1 MKALTRTIPGI
12 AAILAVIALAYA
24 AVYWSLLDQ
33 QIEVVTP
40 SWYAGARL
48 VAGCL
53 ILTFIGHAVCRLA
66 SKLRVGCAAPHLTPL
81 ARSIVA
87 LVVGQSVCMAWVL
100 LRAGCSGVAY
110 AATGY
115 QLPITRI
122 EIVLV
127 LVGLV
132 ISAYRAESQTR
143 AARNALSHRVWWS
156 NAVAFV
162 GLIALSVIPVALR
175 ELPRDIALSSDPD
188 QYAFWTSQVLRL
200 GGVPWDQGI
209 LGIGSFG
216 YPAGFAV
223 LGAIWCVVSGLS
235 PVEIVTIQP
244 MLQFILAALFC
255 AALAEHCLNCRGVL
269 KSFTATLHTALAS
282 CLLLTAYWTILPYGY
297 QQMMYHSEST
307 ARASTSLLMAVVL
320 GSLIMLSGSPRGRV
334 ERRTLLMSLGASG
347 ALIATIN
354 PITALVPCCL
364 IGVMF
369 VYELGRTVW
378 MFPDHSRVT
387 VGILS
392 LIAICFFGVLL
403 ILSDPYFSEMIISVL
418 TPPASKEAHTA
429 SLALQFTLPEESI
442 FTWLRP
448 TRMSAIV
455 VGGAFPPD
463 FFTAQFYLLLSGLYL
478 WWLVKAPGSAL
489 RFAVILVY
497 LSLSFY
503 LSLTIPRTGDVNRP
517 LYLVQPYIMQ
527 SIMQA
532 GPVLGLLLLAT
543 GSMWIARSWGGWGS
557 LAALAVGILAVT
569 TPDESLAT
577 YSRFLNTKPRRTY
590 CGSLGSVSVG
600 DRAALAFVTE
610 LGNDILSKY
619 SSLSY
624 DEIPKIMIPTHPAD
638 LGTEEWLFPFGA
650 SRLVPLVSPLP
661 VAFFYSR
668 GSPQWTFA
676 NYRRYVCSR
685 FDVDWLKRRNVRF
698 LFLPSQNPGCIRGK
712 SRVIESSTIL
722 FERDGA
728 KVLKLF

>member
-1 MKALTRTIPGI
+1 M
-12 AAILAVIALAYA
+12 V
-24 AVYWSLLDQ
+24 
-33 QIEVVTP
+33 
-40 SWYAGARL
+40 
-48 VAGCL
+48 
-53 ILTFIGHAVCRLA
+53 
-66 SKLRVGCAAPHLTPL
+66 
-81 ARSIVA
+81 
-87 LVVGQSVCMAWVL
+87 WVL
-100 LRAGCSGVAY
+100 LRGGVSGIAY
-110 AATGY
+110 FATGY
-115 QLPITRI
+115 QLPITRF
-122 EIVLV
+122 EVALLVGAIVLAK
-127 LVGLV
+127 G
-132 ISAYRAESQTR
+132 RAQDHANQATTEVPSLR
-143 AARNALSHRVWWS
+143 SWWS
-156 NAVAFV
+156 ALAFT
-162 GLIALSVIPVALR
+162 ALVTTSLMPLALR

-223 LGAIWCVVSGLS
+223 LGAIWCVFSGLS

-244 MLQFILAALFC
+244 ILQFILAALFC
-255 AALAEHCLNCRGVL
+255 AALAEHCLNKSGAL
-269 KSFTATLHTALAS
+269 KSFIAPLHTWLAS
-282 CLLLTAYWTILPYGY
+282 CLLLTAYWTILPYGH
-297 QQMMYHSEST
+297 QQMMYHGEG
-307 ARASTSLLMAVVL
+307 AGRASTSLFMAMVL
-320 GSLIMLSGSPRGRV
+320 GSLVMLSGSPRGRV
-334 ERRTLLMSLGASG
+334 ERTTLLTSLGVSG

-364 IGVMF
+364 IGMMF
-369 VYELGRTVW
+369 VYELGRAIW
-378 MFPDHSRVT
+378 MFPDRSRVT
-387 VGILS
+387 AGILS
-392 LIAICFFGVLL
+392 LVAICFFGVSL
-403 ILSDPYFSEMIISVL
+403 ILSDPYFSEMFISVL
-418 TPPASKEAHTA
+418 TPSVSRAQSATLP
-429 SLALQFTLPEESI
+429 LQFTLPDESI

-448 TRMSAIV
+448 TRLSALL

-463 FFTAQFYLLLSGLYL
+463 FFTTQFYLILSGLYL
-478 WWLVKAPGSAL
+478 WWLAKAGASAL

-543 GSMWIARSWGGWGS
+543 GSMWIARSWRGWGS
-557 LAALAVGILAVT
+557 LVALAVGVLALS

-577 YSRFLNTKPRRTY
+577 YSRFLNTKPRRAY
-590 CGSLGSVSVG
+590 CGSLGCVSDG

-610 LGNDILSKY
+610 LGKDLLAKY
-619 SSLSY
+619 PSLSY
-624 DEIPKIMIPTHPAD
+624 DEIPKIMIPTQPAD

-668 GSPQWTFA
+668 GSPQWTFD
-676 NYRRYVCSR
+676 NYRRHVCSR
-685 FDVDWLKRRNVRF
+685 FDVDWLKRRNVRY